1 MRRRLLTSLVVGLI
15 SSSLASGAP
24 AAQPE
29 EPEWQEDMSAAIEIE
44 HDCEVAFIS
53 HVVERPVEGDLIVM
67 AKVHCVDQR
76 SFDAIRMT
84 RAADFEFKECTL
96 REKQS
101 C

>member
-1 MRRRLLTSLVVGLI
+1 MQRRLFTSLVAVLVGAGI
-15 SSSLASGAP
+15 ASGAP

-29 EPEWQEDMSAAIEIE
+29 APEWQEDMSAAIEFQ

-76 SFDAIRMT
+76 SFDAVRMT